1 MGEIQP
7 KRCEGREL
15 TKDQLAG
22 RHQPPLQQPRCAN
35 PPSPLFRLR
44 VATAVGLWLS
54 HGCAEYEM
62 KEMEARIMDAIA
74 GKRKS
79 KKQSTDLSDG
89 AE

>member
-1 MGEIQP
+1 M
-7 KRCEGREL
+7 
-15 TKDQLAG
+15 
-22 RHQPPLQQPRCAN
+22 
-35 PPSPLFRLR
+35 
-44 VATAVGLWLS
+44 WLS